1 MATTQRAT
9 ALEAI
14 AVDTNLD
21 ATNVCIFRQERN
33 FECNHLL
40 MDFSQYGED
49 PDSAYGDEVYA
60 QPSTIKPF
68 LPTTTLTE

>member
-21 ATNVCIFRQERN
+21 ATNVCIFRQKRYLEY
-33 FECNHLL
+33 NHLL

-60 QPSTIKPF
+60 QPSTTKIF
-68 LPTTTLTE
+68 LPTTMLTE

>member
-1 MATTQRAT
+1 
-9 ALEAI
+9 
-14 AVDTNLD
+14 
-21 ATNVCIFRQERN
+21 
-33 FECNHLL
+33 

-60 QPSTIKPF
+60 QPSTIKPL